1 MNRSRACAAILKDD
15 KVLMVCHQTAVRT
28 YWTLPGGGKQEGE
41 SLEQTVLREVKEETG
56 LDVEIIQL
64 LFEEDY
70 EYGKSY
76 CYHAKLIDETA
87 ELTLAFLP
95 KEESLLG
102 TMLHSVAWH
111 PLTEKKDDIQISKV
125 ISILGLSSIINL

>member
-1 MNRSRACAAILKDD
+1 MNHSRACAAILKDD
-15 KVLMVCHQTAVRT
+15 KILMVCHQTATRM
-28 YWTLPGGGKQEGE
+28 YWTLPGGGTQGGE

-76 CYHAKLIDETA
+76 CFNAKLIDETA
-87 ELTLAFLP
+87 EPTLAFLP
-95 KEESLLG
+95 KEELLLG
-102 TMLHSVAWH
+102 TMLHSAAWQ
-111 PLTEKKDDIQISKV
+111 PIQDKPDDIQISKV
-125 ISILGLSSIINL
+125 ISILGLNAV

>member
-1 MNRSRACAAILKDD
+1 MNHSRACAAILKDD
-15 KVLMVCHQTAVRT
+15 KILMVCHQTATRM
-28 YWTLPGGGKQEGE
+28 YWTLPGGGTQGRE

-56 LDVEIIQL
+56 LEVEIIQL

-87 ELTLAFLP
+87 EPTLAFLP
-95 KEESLLG
+95 EEELLLG
-102 TMLHSVAWH
+102 TMLHSAAWQ
-111 PLTEKKDDIQISKV
+111 PIQDKRDDIQISKV
-125 ISILGLSSIINL
+125 ISILGLNAV